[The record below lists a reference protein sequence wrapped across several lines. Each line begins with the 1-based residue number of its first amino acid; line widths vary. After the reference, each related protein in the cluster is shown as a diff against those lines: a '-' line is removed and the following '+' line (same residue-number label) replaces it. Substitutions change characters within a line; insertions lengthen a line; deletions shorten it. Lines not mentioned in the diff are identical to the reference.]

1 MSTSKVAELQH
12 ESVVEGQDEDLDT
25 VRVSLGIISGV
36 AVTVTCLLS
45 GLLYPCVRILLGRR
59 REEEQEEEL
68 PVPTHQ
74 GLVTVYDKVDLLLPA
89 QYSDSSLD
97 TTSTITLTDKE
108 LGQSRRSASR
118 SSKQRDERES
128 IL

>member
-12 ESVVEGQDEDLDT
+12 ESVVEGPEEDLET
-25 VRVSLGIISGV
+25 VRVSLAIISGV

-45 GLLYPCVRILLGRR
+45 GLLYPCVRVWLGRR
-59 REEEQEEEL
+59 TEEEQEEEL
-68 PVPTHQ
+68 PTHPE
-74 GLVTVYDKVDLLLPA
+74 LVTVYDKVDLLLPA

-108 LGQSRRSASR
+108 LGQARRSASR
-118 SSKQRDERES
+118 SVRQRDERES